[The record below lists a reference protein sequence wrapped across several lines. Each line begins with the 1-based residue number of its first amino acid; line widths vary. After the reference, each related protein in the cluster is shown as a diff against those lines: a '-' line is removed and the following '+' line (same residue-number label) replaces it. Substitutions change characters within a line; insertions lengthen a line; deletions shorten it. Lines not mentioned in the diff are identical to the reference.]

1 MQDITGR
8 SKNLRLIPSEP
19 NQQAQ
24 THSEIESS
32 STLVALSAQACK
44 DPAHLSMHSTVG
56 RAGEI
61 RRQRLGGDRTQRPR
75 RHGPPGLRWRR
86 RRRCVSRSRLE
97 RRRRHSR
104 RRESPDLRR
113 RRHLTRPRSREW
125 CTSTSSRGEAAAWV
139 AARVCVGERESAHRR
154 EGFRKIFRRGRGA
167 VRGPRLYTPQRGRW
181 PDARE
186 EKFGEGE
193 GGRARAPGVRGRGP
207 HDASQSSSSVH
218 PPARENRRS
227 LEGPLLQLAS

>member
-1 MQDITGR
+1 
-8 SKNLRLIPSEP
+8 
-19 NQQAQ
+19 
-24 THSEIESS
+24 
-32 STLVALSAQACK
+32 
-44 DPAHLSMHSTVG
+44 
-56 RAGEI
+56 
-61 RRQRLGGDRTQRPR
+61 
-75 RHGPPGLRWRR
+75 
-86 RRRCVSRSRLE
+86 VSRSRLE

-139 AARVCVGERESAHRR
+139 AARVCVGERERESAHRR

-181 PDARE
+181 PDGRE